1 MILLKHILKACSI
14 DQKNIEALLLHGM
27 ILTSMK
33 KYSDAILQFRK
44 ANDVRNLILMSYY
57 FFMLS
62 NILFYL
68 IVSALSF

>member
-1 MILLKHILKACSI
+1 MFSSKGIINKYKLKIIFIHNIYIYIFKACSV

-44 ANDVRNLILMSYY
+44 ANDVSY
-57 FFMLS
+57 
-62 NILFYL
+62 
-68 IVSALSF
+68 

>member
-1 MILLKHILKACSI
+1 MILKHVILKACSV

-44 ANDVRNLILMSYY
+44 ANDVSKYIIRFFWLNQQFFIIL
-57 FFMLS
+57 
-62 NILFYL
+62 
-68 IVSALSF
+68 

>member
-1 MILLKHILKACSI
+1 MFIIFKACSV

-44 ANDVRNLILMSYY
+44 ANDVSH
-57 FFMLS
+57 
-62 NILFYL
+62 
-68 IVSALSF
+68 